1 MGKKQE
7 FRLLEKFK
15 FTLISIRW
23 LKSVQDKCLK
33 TKNRPKIHSL
43 SKMQWNLYKIKQLI
57 FLPLPSNKTSHVFLF
72 FPVRI
77 SAEDLSKLFDIVE
90 LCSVSPDTLV
100 EGNKPVSPVSPA
112 SPLTWTIS
120 EHEGRWVSGSSAGGS
135 RKYRSTFVT
144 MNYGF
149 ELFLRL
155 I

>member
-1 MGKKQE
+1 MS
-7 FRLLEKFK
+7 F
-15 FTLISIRW
+15 
-23 LKSVQDKCLK
+23 
-33 TKNRPKIHSL
+33 
-43 SKMQWNLYKIKQLI
+43 
-57 FLPLPSNKTSHVFLF
+57 F

-112 SPLTWTIS
+112 SPSTWTIS

-135 RKYRSTFVT
+135 RKYRSMFVT

-149 ELFLRL
+149 ELILRANL
-155 I
+155 NDRVLFNFSFFKTQSLSGRILSSS